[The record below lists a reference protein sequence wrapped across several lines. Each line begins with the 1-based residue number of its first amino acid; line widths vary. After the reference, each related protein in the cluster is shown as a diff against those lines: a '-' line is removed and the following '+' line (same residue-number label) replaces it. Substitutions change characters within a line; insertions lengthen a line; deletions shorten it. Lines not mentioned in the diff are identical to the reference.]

1 MDEPRPKR
9 QAALKYRAIQEAI
22 QALRQTKLEI
32 KKTKEK
38 VPEPVP
44 IILGDDIFDDVEEV
58 PDIEDPM
65 QEKMTVLTKAIFGDG
80 PVEEFKKKHK
90 LRNIWELTGP
100 ETQCNNTIGKV
111 DENTKCWLCGFS
123 IESEPLGLL
132 GTCDHILPI
141 AQARFFLDLYNPS
154 YKRTISDDRKEL
166 LKLEYAWAHRF
177 CNAVKQDIPII
188 KGYTE
193 DGTDPK
199 WTIDNE
205 GISLILKRI
214 INYKKEFYKAEKSI
228 IWKQINSTKPVK
240 NKQNKQASA
249 LDSWLQRRTDS
260 ISDKA
265 YPILEYLQGPS
276 IEKGSGR
283 LIFLAGVAKS
293 LTIENI
299 QPTFYRILEA
309 YDLEISK
316 QEDAIDGLLKPRDDA
331 AAASLLALRESRP
344 ADVAWAA
351 NVIREINDKGE
362 TGGRTRRKIRVKK

>member
-32 KKTKEK
+32 KKSKEK

-44 IILGDDIFDDVEEV
+44 IILDDIIFDDVEEV

-65 QEKMTVLTKAIFGDG
+65 QEKMTVLAKAVYGDG
-80 PVEEFKKKHK
+80 PVEEFKKNHK
-90 LRNIWELTGP
+90 LRSIWELSGANI
-100 ETQCNNTIGKV
+100 QCNNTIGKV
-111 DENTKCWLCGFS
+111 DENTKCWLCGFA
-123 IESEPLGLL
+123 IQSEPLGLVP
-132 GTCDHILPI
+132 TCDHILPI

-154 YKRTISDDRKEL
+154 YKRTMTDTKKEL

-177 CNAVKQDIPII
+177 CNAVKQDVPII

-199 WTIDNE
+199 WTIDTS
-205 GISLILKRI
+205 GIKLILDRI
-214 INYKKEFYKAEKSI
+214 INYKKSTYQAEKSI
-228 IWKQINSTKPVK
+228 IWKEINKTKPVK

-249 LDSWLQRRTDS
+249 LDSWLQRRIAE
-260 ISDKA
+260 ISAKA
-265 YPILEYLQGPS
+265 YPIIDYLQGPS

-293 LTIENI
+293 LSIENI

-309 YDLEISK
+309 YDTEITK

-344 ADVAWAA
+344 ADVEWAT
-351 NVIREINDKGE
+351 NLIQEISDKGE